1 MILLLRRWTLQK
13 DLTNEE
19 VDLTHMEVDDNEAEQ
34 DVEEMYSN
42 DINETEAK
50 EKTVYRRKR
59 LCKLF
64 MH

>member
-42 DINETEAK
+42 DINETED
-50 EKTVYRRKR
+50 
-59 LCKLF
+59 
-64 MH
+64 